1 MRLNLRAPG
10 PLRNAFLLVA
20 LMSLFFAPSCNVQ
33 NSSPQPSQA
42 PRDDSLA
49 AAVAEAMSIEDPLP
63 RAARL
68 ATALQGFDEESLGE
82 VAEARSLVEDGIR
95 GSQTIELALF
105 VEWWALY
112 DPDAAFTW
120 LKDSQRQG
128 NPVILTSMVRS
139 WATRAPIFASMA
151 IEVISP
157 KKHEATQVVRAL
169 VQGWN
174 ASGAPGLEEYLIGI
188 RSDVNRQVALTGL
201 AIDKVRRD
209 GIDETI
215 VWVQA
220 LPDGAD
226 RDFKQLA
233 YRRLASAMASV
244 DPIRAASWAESQRDG
259 RWGEGLARAVAQ
271 KWSEQDGQAAI
282 EWLRGLPDPAST
294 DVNRAFEE
302 AYRTWLNRDREGA
315 RNWLRE
321 QELDLSLDP
330 VLAIYTRSIAR
341 EDPQAA
347 IPWAARINDEV
358 RRNET
363 LEKVAQAWMH
373 HDPESAQVWLEKSA
387 LSDLAVQ
394 RIHASRERAM
404 ERAKA
409 RAVRNRAG
417 ANP

>member
-1 MRLNLRAPG
+1 MLLCHDALVIACFPRWILQAGIINEQAGASSHARVWETESSSSQPTRPFAAAEEDVRLNLRAPG

-20 LMSLFFAPSCNVQ
+20 LMFLFFAPSCNVQ

-42 PRDDSLA
+42 PRDDSLT

-68 ATALQGFDEESLGE
+68 ATALQGFNEESLGE

-95 GSQTIELALF
+95 GSQTIELALL

-209 GIDETI
+209 G
-215 VWVQA
+215 
-220 LPDGAD
+220 
-226 RDFKQLA
+226 
-233 YRRLASAMASV
+233 
-244 DPIRAASWAESQRDG
+244 
-259 RWGEGLARAVAQ
+259 
-271 KWSEQDGQAAI
+271 
-282 EWLRGLPDPAST
+282 
-294 DVNRAFEE
+294 
-302 AYRTWLNRDREGA
+302 
-315 RNWLRE
+315 
-321 QELDLSLDP
+321 
-330 VLAIYTRSIAR
+330 
-341 EDPQAA
+341 
-347 IPWAARINDEV
+347 
-358 RRNET
+358 
-363 LEKVAQAWMH
+363 
-373 HDPESAQVWLEKSA
+373 
-387 LSDLAVQ
+387 
-394 RIHASRERAM
+394 
-404 ERAKA
+404 
-409 RAVRNRAG
+409 
-417 ANP
+417 